1 MEYYDPN
8 TLRMENSMRISDVES
23 KVVGAAHY
31 VRIVTEDGL
40 VGIGQS
46 GCWAYPHAV
55 DSVITAFRSYLIG
68 QDSRKIEHH
77 WNHLYR
83 MGPFRGA
90 VLTSAVSAVDIA
102 LWDLAGKRLNAP
114 VYELLGGPTRDR
126 IRLHLLLSGSTTD
139 EIVPA
144 AREAL
149 ALGFTA
155 VKLDPLPRNV
165 QDLSAPRLVAAA
177 TEVGEAVRATV
188 GPEVDIIFELH
199 RKLSPLQAQPVMQA
213 LTAFNP
219 LFIEDPIQID
229 SLSQQAAMAS
239 RHAGPVGAGERLHT
253 IWEFSDLLN
262 LGGAQY
268 VRPDLGTGGGIS
280 HVKKIA
286 AIAEAHHS
294 VLVTHNCLGPVLTAA
309 AAHIDAAVPNAAVQ
323 EYSLVDEQMLSS
335 GAISSGFT
343 RDGGWL
349 TLSLRP
355 GLGVDV
361 DWDRIPHVD
370 LVGRAIHDIPLRAD
384 GSVAY
389 AV

>member
-1 MEYYDPN
+1 
-8 TLRMENSMRISDVES
+8 MRIAEVES

-31 VRIVTEDGL
+31 VRIVTEDGA

-55 DSVITAFRSYLIG
+55 DAVIDSFRSHLIG

-90 VLTSAVSAVDIA
+90 VLTSGVSAVDIA

-126 IRLHLLLSGSTTD
+126 IRLHLLLGGSTTE
-139 EIVPA
+139 EIVA
-144 AREAL
+144 AATEAA

-155 VKLDPLPRNV
+155 VKFDPLPRDV
-165 QDLSAPRLVAAA
+165 QDLSAAGLVAAA
-177 TEVGEAVRATV
+177 TERADAVRATV
-188 GPEVDIIFELH
+188 GPEVDLIFELH

-213 LTAFNP
+213 LTAFEP

-229 SLSQQAAMAS
+229 SLTQQAAMAT
-239 RHAGPVGAGERLHT
+239 RHTGPIGAGERLHT
-253 IWEFSDLLN
+253 IWEFSDLLH

-309 AAHIDAAVPNAAVQ
+309 AAHVDAAVPNVTVQ

-335 GAISSGFT
+335 GGIGSGFT
-343 RDGGWL
+343 REGGWL
-349 TLSLRP
+349 TLSERP
-355 GLGVDV
+355 GLGIDV
-361 DWDRIPHVD
+361 DWDAIPHVD
-370 LVGRAIHDIPLRAD
+370 LVGRAIHDIPLRMD